1 LLVCLVASDAF
12 AASPPLTVYL
22 APPEENIDVKAIEA
36 GSSKEAV
43 LSPQE
48 KTRSRRS
55 YVLEKKSLSQLAGKF
70 PLLNL
75 VVQADRDSATEPLE
89 NITIRIPAV
98 VAKKDS
104 YYVRLFL
111 TDPEVSP
118 KSIRQFQIRGL
129 DGEAGYRTYFEA
141 RKIYKRVLS
150 SRSPR
155 HPLIVPAAYWFF
167 ASAYKLASNPGSIIA
182 FDQESLQASEHVLT
196 LAKDKIV
203 AQGFSHYSVDIKH
216 WTAMLAK
223 AKRLGWQDFS
233 FVKKAASGQQFEAA
247 YALNDHFSKRYFAL
261 EKEAQAV
268 VTREYGINAALLEKN
283 DKFIRQ
289 RIKLQ

>member
-1 LLVCLVASDAF
+1 LLVGLGASAAF

-22 APPEENIDVKAIEA
+22 TPPEENIDVKAIEA
-36 GSSKEAV
+36 GSSKETV

-75 VVQADRDSATEPLE
+75 VVQADRDSSTEPLE

-98 VAKKDS
+98 ITGKDS
-104 YYVRLFL
+104 YYVRLFI
-111 TDPEVSP
+111 TDPEVGP
-118 KSIRQFQIRGL
+118 ESIRKFQLRGL

-141 RKIYKRVLS
+141 RKIYKRVL

-167 ASAYKLASNPGSIIA
+167 ASAYKLASNPGSIVT

-196 LAKDKIV
+196 LSKDKIV
-203 AQGFSHYSVDIKH
+203 AQGFSRFSVDIQH
-216 WTAMLAK
+216 WKAMLAK

-233 FVKKAASGQQFEAA
+233 FVKKAASKRQFEAA
-247 YALNDHFSKRYFAL
+247 YALNDYFSARFYAL
-261 EKEAQAV
+261 EKDAQAV
-268 VTREYGINAALLEKN
+268 VTREYGINAALLKKN

-289 RIKLQ
+289 RLE